1 MASRKIFRHLLSSNF
16 FMLILLSRSG
26 SCNFN
31 FLKNSLVPINSKLN
45 EKNRMITYTY
55 TRLYLWRIWKCGV
68 ILWQTLLQWSLCNL
82 IQSVCN
88 ILSFSDRWNVLDL
101 TTLIIYL
108 VIFVLR
114 MITWAVSDS
123 VVNNRTLVITGYLY
137 GLNTIF
143 LTFRTFGHV
152 METTRG
158 VGSIQI
164 ALFHILEDV
173 ATIFWQFIAAILA
186 FSIAITKV
194 YVAEKSYLVK
204 KDNDKNP

>member
-1 MASRKIFRHLLSSNF
+1 M
-16 FMLILLSRSG
+16 
-26 SCNFN
+26 
-31 FLKNSLVPINSKLN
+31 
-45 EKNRMITYTY
+45 
-55 TRLYLWRIWKCGV
+55 
-68 ILWQTLLQWSLCNL
+68 
-82 IQSVCN
+82 
-88 ILSFSDRWNVLDL
+88 LDL
-101 TTLIIYL
+101 ATLFIYL

-114 MITWAVSDS
+114 MITWAVSES
-123 VVNNRTLVITGYLY
+123 VINNRTLVITGYLY

-143 LTFRTFGHV
+143 HTFRTFGHV

-194 YVAEKSYLVK
+194 FVAEKSYLVE
-204 KDNDKNP
+204 KDNDTSP

>member
-1 MASRKIFRHLLSSNF
+1 M
-16 FMLILLSRSG
+16 
-26 SCNFN
+26 
-31 FLKNSLVPINSKLN
+31 
-45 EKNRMITYTY
+45 
-55 TRLYLWRIWKCGV
+55 
-68 ILWQTLLQWSLCNL
+68 
-82 IQSVCN
+82 
-88 ILSFSDRWNVLDL
+88 LDL
-101 TTLIIYL
+101 ATLFIYL

-114 MITWAVSDS
+114 MITWAVSES
-123 VVNNRTLVITGYLY
+123 VINNRTLVITGYLY

-143 LTFRTFGHV
+143 HIFRTFGHV

-194 YVAEKSYLVK
+194 FVAEKSYLVK
-204 KDNDKNP
+204 KDNDTSP

>member
-1 MASRKIFRHLLSSNF
+1 MKNTKSGIFVADD
-16 FMLILLSRSG
+16 LI
-26 SCNFN
+26 
-31 FLKNSLVPINSKLN
+31 
-45 EKNRMITYTY
+45 Y
-55 TRLYLWRIWKCGV
+55 
-68 ILWQTLLQWSLCNL
+68 NL
-82 IQSVCN
+82 IQSVYKV
-88 ILSFSDRWNVLDL
+88 LSFSDRWNALDL

-114 MITWAVSDS
+114 MITWALSDA
-123 VVNNRTLVITGYLY
+123 VINNRTLVITGYLY

-173 ATIFWQFIAAILA
+173 GTIFWQFIAAILA

-194 YVAEKSYLVK
+194 YVAEKSYLIK

>member
-1 MASRKIFRHLLSSNF
+1 MQRIQDYIYTCGEYD
-16 FMLILLSRSG
+16 LI
-26 SCNFN
+26 
-31 FLKNSLVPINSKLN
+31 
-45 EKNRMITYTY
+45 
-55 TRLYLWRIWKCGV
+55 
-68 ILWQTLLQWSLCNL
+68 
-82 IQSVCN
+82 CN

-101 TTLIIYL
+101 TTLMTYL

-114 MITWAVSDS
+114 MITWAVSDA
-123 VVNNRTLVITGYLY
+123 VANNRTLVITGYLY

-158 VGSIQI
+158 VGAIQI

-194 YVAEKSYLVK
+194 YVAEKSYLDK
-204 KDNDKNP
+204 KDIDKSP